1 MFIKCIYLSLFS
13 RLSHGVGHFFLHM
26 VVCLTVVI
34 ANLVSH

>member
-13 RLSHGVGHFFLHM
+13 RLSHGVGHFFCIWLY
-26 VVCLTVVI
+26 VLTVVI